1 MDGNGWKQ
9 LKMANKANTA
19 KLAKIA
25 ILERKGK
32 GRVSGDDLL
41 ALPNVRCED
50 PWLFWN
56 RKSKWGGSSYN
67 LLTLCQ
73 NKLDNILAKLFFI
86 EDAYLKQ

>member
-9 LKMANKANTA
+9 PKMANKANTA

-50 PWLFWN
+50 PLVVL
-56 RKSKWGGSSYN
+56 KWKEQVGG
-67 LLTLCQ
+67 
-73 NKLDNILAKLFFI
+73 
-86 EDAYLKQ
+86 KQLQSPDPLPKQA